1 MPTFYI
7 NLKNKQ
13 EYIKLAEVIDCTNS
27 NEGSVFVLYTK
38 LGVEKLFI
46 RSIEEFEIKF
56 LELINKD

>member
-46 RSIEEFEIKF
+46 QVLKSLKLNF

>member
-13 EYIKLAEVIDCTNS
+13 EYIKLAEVIDSTNS

-56 LELINKD
+56 FRIDK

>member
-56 LELINKD
+56 FRIDK